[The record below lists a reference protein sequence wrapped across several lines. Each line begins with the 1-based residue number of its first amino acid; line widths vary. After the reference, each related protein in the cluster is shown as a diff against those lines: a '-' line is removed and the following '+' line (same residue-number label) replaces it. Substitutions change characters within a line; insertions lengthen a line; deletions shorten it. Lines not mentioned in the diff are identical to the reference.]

1 MKNYITISECD
12 DFCSFIDYK
21 ISKIGLRKLIDR
33 SNLST
38 KKENNIIFVDR
49 LEFVELI
56 LKKRYEKTKKRI

>member
-49 LEFVELI
+49 LEFVI
-56 LKKRYEKTKKRI
+56 YK